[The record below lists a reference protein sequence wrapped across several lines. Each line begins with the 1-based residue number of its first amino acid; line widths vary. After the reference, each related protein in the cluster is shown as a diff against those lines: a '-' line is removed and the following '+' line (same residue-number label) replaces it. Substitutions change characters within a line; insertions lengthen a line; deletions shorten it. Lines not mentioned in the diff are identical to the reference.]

1 MRKNRI
7 ILLLTHITVIV
18 LVFFLRNVTVFENDL
33 KEMKFLE
40 YMLMLVYIYVFF
52 TAKTY
57 LNWLNSYMIFLYT
70 LFLFN
75 FTRIF
80 LDIINYREFGW
91 ATKFANFY
99 FFYDVR
105 HEIIEVFII
114 VLLATHL
121 GFILGISN
129 ETEEELNSAINI
141 KNNKMYT
148 DIGMFLFLLSYPA
161 LAYKMFI
168 QLRIILRAGY
178 EAYYTGILKGVEYP
192 FFTRGSGTI
201 MTIGFL
207 IFLISIPSKKKF
219 LTVSSLY
226 LMVKLLDSFK
236 GARAIFLTQLLFI
249 MWYYTKVYG
258 IKIKLKTMLKLS
270 GFTVIF
276 SQILVSVR
284 SKQIFSMNLV
294 NSVYNFLFSQG
305 VSYLVLGYTINYKE
319 NIIERGSYPY
329 IFQGIFG
336 FKPQSIETL
345 TATNSIADKLTYFL
359 NPSAYLRGEGI
370 GSNYIA
376 EMYDMGYFW
385 LILISIM
392 LGFIIVKYEKYV
404 VKSRFLLLTSYYFI
418 PNLFYIPRGSFF
430 GEGLLRNMLLLTG
443 VYMSV
448 ILFDYMYRK
457 IEEKYS
463 NDRKKDLLCV
473 DR

>member
-7 ILLLTHITVIV
+7 ILLLIHITVIV

-305 VSYLVLGYTINYKE
+305 VSYLVLGYTINFKE
-319 NIIERGSYPY
+319 NIIGQGSYPY

>member
-1 MRKNRI
+1 M
-7 ILLLTHITVIV
+7 
-18 LVFFLRNVTVFENDL
+18 
-33 KEMKFLE
+33 
-40 YMLMLVYIYVFF
+40 
-52 TAKTY
+52 
-57 LNWLNSYMIFLYT
+57 
-70 LFLFN
+70 
-75 FTRIF
+75 
-80 LDIINYREFGW
+80 
-91 ATKFANFY
+91 
-99 FFYDVR
+99 
-105 HEIIEVFII
+105 
-114 VLLATHL
+114 
-121 GFILGISN
+121 
-129 ETEEELNSAINI
+129 
-141 KNNKMYT
+141 
-148 DIGMFLFLLSYPA
+148 
-161 LAYKMFI
+161 
-168 QLRIILRAGY
+168 
-178 EAYYTGILKGVEYP
+178 
-192 FFTRGSGTI
+192 
-201 MTIGFL
+201 
-207 IFLISIPSKKKF
+207 
-219 LTVSSLY
+219 
-226 LMVKLLDSFK
+226 
-236 GARAIFLTQLLFI
+236 
-249 MWYYTKVYG
+249 
-258 IKIKLKTMLKLS
+258 
-270 GFTVIF
+270 
-276 SQILVSVR
+276 
-284 SKQIFSMNLV
+284 
-294 NSVYNFLFSQG
+294 
-305 VSYLVLGYTINYKE
+305 GYTINFKE
-319 NIIERGSYPY
+319 NIIGQGSYPY